1 MVIIGGYMQDR
12 DLKKLM
18 GDALKMTKR
27 FEKTQEKIH
36 VNHSKRQELRNEV
49 LELLQASEKL
59 KKELPNPLDP
69 CAYTKPI
76 TDKDR
81 ENQKQF
87 RLILRKIFE
96 RQEKIRILKQE
107 ADAILDK
114 SEEDVTKE
122 VDHGYD
128 MMNKKLEEFDKK
140 FNDDKFH
147 INKS

>member
-1 MVIIGGYMQDR
+1 MQDR
-12 DLKKLM
+12 DIKKLM
-18 GDALKMTKR
+18 GDALKMKKR
-27 FEKTQEKIH
+27 FEKTQDKIR

-49 LELLQASEKL
+49 LEFLQESEKL

-69 CAYTKPI
+69 SAYTKPI

-114 SEEDVTKE
+114 SEKDVTKE
-122 VDHGYD
+122 VAHGYD
-128 MMNKKLEEFDKK
+128 MMKSKLEEFDKK
-140 FNDDKFH
+140 FNDAKIY